1 MKKRG
6 FLHIFK
12 KSNTIKIFT
21 LILLVVLPLI
31 GILAYNKSLFEAMTI
46 NIYGSGKDYEISKEG
61 SSGGTDNSNSNKYK
75 KNSEEIYTAPPPAPA
90 PAPAPDPAPAPNTSL
105 ADNAA
110 SDLESSKDEAKAK
123 AKEAADAI
131 RNRASS
137 YTKGFTNP
145 LKQDD
150 DK

>member
-1 MKKRG
+1 MKKKG
-6 FLHIFK
+6 FWHIFK
-12 KSNTIKIFT
+12 KSNTIKILT

-46 NIYGSGKDYEISKEG
+46 NIYGSGKDYEASKEG

-90 PAPAPDPAPAPNTSL
+90 PASAPAPAPAPAPKTSL
-105 ADNAA
+105 ADNA
-110 SDLESSKDEAKAK
+110 SSNVENAKDK

-131 RNRASS
+131 KNKTSS
-137 YTKGFTNP
+137 YMKSFTNP
-145 LKQDD
+145 LKQTQTED
-150 DK
+150 

>member
-1 MKKRG
+1 MKKKG

-12 KSNTIKIFT
+12 KSNTVKILT
-21 LILLVVLPLI
+21 LIILVVLPLI

-61 SSGGTDNSNSNKYK
+61 SSSNSNSNKYK

-90 PAPAPDPAPAPNTSL
+90 PASAPASAPAPAPNTSL

-110 SDLESSKDEAKAK
+110 SDFDSSKDEAKAK

-137 YTKGFTNP
+137 YTNSFTNP